1 MFRTH
6 KLTLKIFCE
15 SFREKCILISFGFEV
30 FQMSNHLIGKNAK
43 KMLEIFH
50 LFFWHCF
57 LKTFFYECGCIAN
70 TFEI

>member
-30 FQMSNHLIGKNAK
+30 FQMSNHLIGKNAVVRNIPF
-43 KMLEIFH
+43 IFLA
-50 LFFWHCF
+50 LFFKDIF
-57 LKTFFYECGCIAN
+57 L
-70 TFEI
+70 